1 MDIGL
6 IAAIAMLV
14 LWAIANLLYSVP
26 GWMHL
31 LLTFGVFLL
40 IWRIVTTGNAASR
53 SRPGPGKGR

>member
-14 LWAIANLLYSVP
+14 LWAIATLLYSVP

-40 IWRIVTTGNAASR
+40 IWRIVKTGNATSR
-53 SRPGPGKGR
+53 SRSGPGKGS